1 MNTVAILPISNASGE
16 KSYHAVSGNNN
27 LYEAMKDICQWI
39 IFSYNCILIYLRSNN
54 ESF

>member
-39 IFSYNCILIYLRSNN
+39 MHKLPLSINTANF
-54 ESF
+54 